1 MVGRNGTHRYSLTV
15 RSRRFAG
22 GYHRARQPSIRKFLR
37 TLLAKGIF
45 AHHLRRMRV
54 LYGERRSAVDSIS
67 SELGP
72 LVEVLGGVTTP
83 SGVLQSEVVVYSLA
97 QFLLEAKIALS
108 CLNRCV
114 PRQIL
119 NLLKFSARQ
128 MA

>member
-1 MVGRNGTHRYSLTV
+1 
-15 RSRRFAG
+15 
-22 GYHRARQPSIRKFLR
+22 
-37 TLLAKGIF
+37 
-45 AHHLRRMRV
+45 MRV
-54 LYGERRSAVDSIS
+54 LYGERGSAVDSIS

-72 LVEVLGGVTTP
+72 LVEVLRGVTTP

-97 QFLLEAKIALS
+97 EFLPEAKIALS

-128 MA
+128 LA